1 MATSFIYPRDL
12 PEADSV
18 ATDSS
23 ITIDNGTLV
32 ERATPKK
39 VVDAGRPISSESQ
52 AVAGV
57 DNTTSMTPLTTKQAI
72 DATTSGNVALSRAWA
87 ESATNPDPEDVT
99 SKSAKTWAYRAE
111 AVAPYNSRAEFEA
124 ATLSDTVEFVFIG
137 GLVFI
142 VDATGEAIASA
153 NGVKLS
159 PWGAVYP
166 EHYGAV
172 GDGVADDTVPY
183 KAALMFGQNGVVL
196 GFPGKTYLITEQLEV
211 QTGTLWDHQNSK
223 LVAGAAAS
231 SSFFSLW
238 KAENGAHEFKV
249 LNQHLDGNNQSGM
262 IGFISGTG
270 TRNFIIDGFVV
281 ENCPHNPPTIDGGRG
296 FNVESIN
303 TSFDNSNNI
312 ITNGIVRNC
321 YMGFSMQSGD
331 NYGNRHG
338 IRISNIQVEA
348 CDVVWWAVG
357 LGTYPFVADKMQFDL
372 SNITAKN
379 CGKAS
384 EYTNGGGAFCFD
396 RACNMT
402 MRNIVLSNDATYGSI
417 PCVWHGNGANL
428 QAEITYNGDC
438 TNFWNFQPY
447 KEDDAPPAAENTIQ
461 DSILTGDS
469 NGTCVDIAV
478 IGTITDSYAE
488 KIHIKGRYKQVTSG
502 NVLTANLRQDD
513 VWLDVYEDTNNCR
526 VIGRG
531 DFISNLT
538 FAAVT
543 GRTAQMSETSIGSK
557 ANPTYSPTLHV
568 GDTKSDRTGGLE
580 LSAFLPQLK
589 FRDLSGS
596 SYGMSLVQD
605 GTVAKMSFDL
615 TPATPA
621 WTDYFA
627 WDVFGSYSLVDKTH
641 SSGKTT
647 NRWKYVFSE
656 YLTVMDAADAAPP
669 TIAGHVSIY
678 VDPADGDLKVKF
690 GDGTVKTIV
699 TDT

>member
-87 ESATNPDPEDVT
+87 ESDTNPDPEDAT

-124 ATLSDTVEFVFIG
+124 ATISDTVEFVFIG

-142 VDATGEAIASA
+142 VDATGDAITSA

-159 PWGAVYP
+159 PWGAIYP

-338 IRISNIQVEA
+338 IRISNIQVED

-357 LGTYPFVADKMQFDL
+357 QGTYPFVADKMQFDV

-379 CGKAS
+379 CGKAV

-402 MRNIVLSNDATYGSI
+402 MRNITLSNDAAYGSI

-447 KEDDAPPAAENTIQ
+447 KEDDTPPAAENTIQ
-461 DSILTGDS
+461 GARLKAQHYGSCTD
-469 NGTCVDIAV
+469 VAV
-478 IGTITDSYAE
+478 IGTADGGYAVDV
-488 KIHIKGRYKQVTSG
+488 HIEGSHDTITSG
-502 NVLTANLRQDD
+502 VAVTGNLRQSD
-513 VWLDVYEDTNNCR
+513 VWVNIFHKTDNTWLK
-526 VIGRG
+526 GRG
-531 DFISNLT
+531 FD
-538 FAAVT
+538 
-543 GRTAQMSETSIGSK
+543 
-557 ANPTYSPTLHV
+557 V
-568 GDTKSDRTGGLE
+568 GDAQFASHQGVERRYSHKDKQTPYVRTLTLSDDT
-580 LSAFLPQLK
+580 
-589 FRDLSGS
+589 
-596 SYGMSLVQD
+596 V
-605 GTVAKMSFDL
+605 GTVAINTNMFAFQFGISPNGTALPAAVLYGRSVATAFCRVLAQVAGTTGSITYQVTTGVL
-615 TPATPA
+615 TGTTGADGAIT
-621 WTDYFA
+621 
-627 WDVFGSYSLVDKTH
+627 VSV
-641 SSGKTT
+641 SGG
-647 NRWKYVFSE
+647 F
-656 YLTVMDAADAAPP
+656 
-669 TIAGHVSIY
+669 IY
-678 VDPADGDLKVKF
+678 VENRTATTATLAV
-690 GDGTVKTIV
+690 TVNPST
-699 TDT
+699 